1 MRAERCSVR
10 STRLG
15 ESIAG
20 TASVVRTWLLLEH
33 AAPWP
38 RAALASTRL
47 LPGLG
52 PELARRANQHRVRV
66 VLIRRHGRPEPVAAG
81 GAGPACFVAST
92 RRDGSWI
99 AGVSVDSVEDVLDLD
114 FSSLDAG
121 RPPGSAV
128 LEEPMFL
135 VCTHGRH
142 DPCCAERGRPV
153 AAALDRQFPSQTWEV
168 SHIGGDRFAANLVC
182 LPDGDYFGR
191 VTSADAAGVVSS
203 YAAGRYSLT
212 HLRGRCCYP
221 PPVQAAEVLVRQRLG
236 IDRRGAARVVGW
248 RRDGAEATIRL
259 DVEGH
264 GRLLVRL
271 GVERSAPAR
280 QLTCHSA
287 VITYPPRYSLVNVE
301 PVDPEGPR
309 HVHQ

>member
-20 TASVVRTWLLLEH
+20 TASMVRTWLLLEH

-52 PELARRANQHRVRV
+52 PELARRANQHRLRV
-66 VLIRRHGRPEPVAAG
+66 VLIRRHGRPEPVAASR
-81 GAGPACFVAST
+81 AGPACFVAST
-92 RRDGSWI
+92 RQDGSWI
-99 AGVSVDSVEDVLDLD
+99 AAVPVDSVEDVLHLD
-114 FSSLDAG
+114 FASLDTSL
-121 RPPGSAV
+121 PPGSAV
-128 LEEPMFL
+128 LEEPLFL

-153 AAALDRQFPSQTWEV
+153 AAALDRRFPSQTWEV
-168 SHIGGDRFAANLVC
+168 SHIGGDRFAGNLVC

-191 VTSADAAGVVSS
+191 VTFEDVGEVVSS
-203 YAAGRYSLT
+203 YAAGRYSLP

-221 PPVQAAEVLVRQRLG
+221 PPVQAAEVLTRQRLG
-236 IDRRGAARVVGW
+236 IDRRGAVRVVGW
-248 RRDGAEATIRL
+248 RRDGTEATVRL
-259 DVEGH
+259 DVEGQ
-264 GRLLVRL
+264 GNLRVRL
-271 GVERSAPAR
+271 HIERSAPAR
-280 QLTCHSA
+280 PLTCHSA
-287 VITYPPRYSLVNVE
+287 VVSYPPRYSLVSS
-301 PVDPEGPR
+301 R
-309 HVHQ
+309 